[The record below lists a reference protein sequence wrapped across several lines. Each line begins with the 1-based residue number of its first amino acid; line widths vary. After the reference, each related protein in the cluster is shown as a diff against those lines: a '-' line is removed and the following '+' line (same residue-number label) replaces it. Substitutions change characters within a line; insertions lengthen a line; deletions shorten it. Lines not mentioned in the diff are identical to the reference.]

1 MDRPDMESAG
11 RWLRDV
17 EVRPVRGVEERRR
30 WDALMARHHYL
41 PFHGLFGKSLRHVA
55 VRGETWLALLGW
67 QAGAFKVGVRDAWIG
82 WSREQQF
89 SRLHLIANNSRFAV
103 LEEGRVP
110 NLASRALGL
119 SLRRLARDMRDAHG
133 HPVLLAETFVDPSR
147 FAGTCYRASNWRSLG
162 RTRGYSREPGGSA
175 RWRENGRPKEVFV
188 YEMEK
193 DAPAALCCGELPGD
207 WRAGAGAA
215 PPSPP
220 ELRSLHA
227 FLEDMPDFRKA
238 RGRRYGLACY
248 VTIMIAARLAGY
260 RGVTAFG
267 EFAARLSQA
276 RLRAVGA
283 FFSPSRGRHTAPAP
297 STFHYVLSAFPP
309 DMLDR
314 TLSAWV
320 RQRSDGAAPVAMD
333 GKDVRGASRQ
343 IDGER
348 RMMVA
353 AVEHGTGLVPGQVQ
367 VGDKT
372 NEIPAVRELTRALGL
387 KGRVVTLDAMH
398 AQHETARALVEDCG
412 ADHVVTAVK
421 DNQPTMFDDLRA
433 IDWRGA
439 RRVDGGWEKAHGRL
453 ERRSC
458 AVLDIGG
465 PEWDG
470 YGDLHGRRQ
479 ALRIERERR
488 LVKQGAGSRET
499 AYGLTSLG
507 AGQAGPE
514 ELAALVRRHWHI
526 ENRLH
531 YVRDFTYDEDRCRV
545 RVGNLP
551 RNLACLTNAAIS
563 IARHAGRFAHL
574 PPANRHYAARPQEA
588 LDAVP
593 TPPSG

>member
-1 MDRPDMESAG
+1 MG
-11 RWLRDV
+11 
-17 EVRPVRGVEERRR
+17 G
-30 WDALMARHHYL
+30 
-41 PFHGLFGKSLRHVA
+41 
-55 VRGETWLALLGW
+55 
-67 QAGAFKVGVRDAWIG
+67 
-82 WSREQQF
+82 
-89 SRLHLIANNSRFAV
+89 
-103 LEEGRVP
+103 
-110 NLASRALGL
+110 
-119 SLRRLARDMRDAHG
+119 
-133 HPVLLAETFVDPSR
+133 
-147 FAGTCYRASNWRSLG
+147 RASPVSNSCRSTG
-162 RTRGYSREPGGSA
+162 RTRQKGSGGVRAGERRSGGQGRLPELKAPTGGPLSKRRLRSEGALALVQHPGA
-175 RWRENGRPKEVFV
+175 RHPLP
-188 YEMEK
+188 
-193 DAPAALCCGELPGD
+193 DAVRRCHGAAL
-207 WRAGAGAA
+207 
-215 PPSPP
+215 
-220 ELRSLHA
+220 LRLGHA
-227 FLEDMPDFRKA
+227 SDQADVRRD
-238 RGRRYGLACY
+238 RGSG
-248 VTIMIAARLAGY
+248 
-260 RGVTAFG
+260 
-267 EFAARLSQA
+267 RLSQA
-276 RLRAVGA
+276 QLRAVGA

-372 NEIPAVRELTRALGL
+372 NGIPAVRELTRALGL

-412 ADHVVTAVK
+412 ADYVVTAVK

-479 ALRIERERR
+479 AFRIERERR

-563 IARHAGRFAHL
+563 IVRHAGRFAYL

>member
-1 MDRPDMESAG
+1 
-11 RWLRDV
+11 
-17 EVRPVRGVEERRR
+17 
-30 WDALMARHHYL
+30 
-41 PFHGLFGKSLRHVA
+41 
-55 VRGETWLALLGW
+55 
-67 QAGAFKVGVRDAWIG
+67 
-82 WSREQQF
+82 
-89 SRLHLIANNSRFAV
+89 
-103 LEEGRVP
+103 
-110 NLASRALGL
+110 
-119 SLRRLARDMRDAHG
+119 
-133 HPVLLAETFVDPSR
+133 
-147 FAGTCYRASNWRSLG
+147 
-162 RTRGYSREPGGSA
+162 
-175 RWRENGRPKEVFV
+175 
-188 YEMEK
+188 
-193 DAPAALCCGELPGD
+193 
-207 WRAGAGAA
+207 
-215 PPSPP
+215 
-220 ELRSLHA
+220 
-227 FLEDMPDFRKA
+227 MPDFRKA

-314 TLSAWV
+314 TLGAWV

-412 ADHVVTAVK
+412 ADYVVTAVK
-421 DNQPTMFDDLRA
+421 DNQPTMFDDPQA

-465 PEWDG
+465 PEWNG

-479 ALRIERERR
+479 AFRIERERR
-488 LVKQGAGSRET
+488 LVKQGADSRET

-563 IARHAGRFAHL
+563 IVRHAGRFAYL

>member
-1 MDRPDMESAG
+1 MVTAGSAG
-11 RWLRDV
+11 RWADWSATLGRGLPLIRTHAIRVLNGKGRTARCFPPTPNGAPSDGDKALSGGWSGESGLELV
-17 EVRPVRGVEERRR
+17 LFDRTNAAEGVRRRSRGRTPVRRAGRLPELKAPTGGPLSKRRLR
-30 WDALMARHHYL
+30 SEGALALVQHPGARHPL
-41 PFHGLFGKSLRHVA
+41 PDA
-55 VRGETWLALLGW
+55 VRRCHGAALLRLGHASD
-67 QAGAFKVGVRDAWIG
+67 QADVR
-82 WSREQQF
+82 
-89 SRLHLIANNSRFAV
+89 
-103 LEEGRVP
+103 
-110 NLASRALGL
+110 
-119 SLRRLARDMRDAHG
+119 RD
-133 HPVLLAETFVDPSR
+133 
-147 FAGTCYRASNWRSLG
+147 
-162 RTRGYSREPGGSA
+162 RGSG
-175 RWRENGRPKEVFV
+175 
-188 YEMEK
+188 
-193 DAPAALCCGELPGD
+193 
-207 WRAGAGAA
+207 
-215 PPSPP
+215 
-220 ELRSLHA
+220 
-227 FLEDMPDFRKA
+227 
-238 RGRRYGLACY
+238 
-248 VTIMIAARLAGY
+248 
-260 RGVTAFG
+260 
-267 EFAARLSQA
+267 RLSQA
-276 RLRAVGA
+276 QLRAVGA

-372 NEIPAVRELTRALGL
+372 NGIPAVRELTRALGL

-412 ADHVVTAVK
+412 ADYVVTAVK

-439 RRVDGGWEKAHGRL
+439 RRVDGGWEKAHGR
-453 ERRSC
+453 
-458 AVLDIGG
+458 
-465 PEWDG
+465 
-470 YGDLHGRRQ
+470 RQ
-479 ALRIERERR
+479 AFRIERERR

-563 IARHAGRFAHL
+563 IVRHAGRFAYL

-588 LDAVP
+588 LDAVL